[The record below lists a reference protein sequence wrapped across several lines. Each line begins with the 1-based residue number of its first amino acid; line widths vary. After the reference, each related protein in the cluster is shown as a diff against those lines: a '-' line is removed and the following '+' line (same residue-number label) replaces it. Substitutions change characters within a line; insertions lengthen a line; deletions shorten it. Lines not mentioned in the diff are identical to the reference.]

1 MVISSN
7 SSNSVFLEEHVQADL
22 LLNKTKK
29 RIPSPEVSQ
38 YVLDFGPVIA
48 GDIKTKS
55 VNITNTG
62 IFNTNFTVIHE
73 KLAQTGFLVELEKV
87 KQLPPGEGIEFKIS
101 FDSAMSE
108 FQLGPGDMSKSVE
121 SFVEFKVQ
129 QGMTVKVVLKAV
141 ITEPKININ
150 QECIDFGSITYGE
163 CKVVTIQLFNPSLVS
178 DSWHVEYPEGDLK
191 QERVFEVL
199 PGAGQ
204 LEPGQYANVQV
215 KFAPSFSVGR
225 SVPDKIG
232 KSYQMKIPLV
242 VANST
247 QRCTVLVRGKGN
259 DTILDISEGLLEFNP
274 ILPYDTGS
282 VLKITAT
289 NQSENPIEFFSLDY
303 DKDYLEDEKIMR
315 ELPGWDDNGTLL
327 LPPGNKL
334 PNDIYQWYAKKQ
346 TDTSLEIDA
355 THNLQTSK
363 SEVID
368 NPVTRALANHL
379 GLDLSPAGRR
389 AHNRRGISICVH
401 GAPKSG
407 KSSISMA
414 ISQYY
419 GAALFS
425 IDDIV
430 TECLQNLESDSA
442 KKAAELCKA
451 SFAEMKAEALA
462 QSGESA
468 VTGDTKGTDDTA
480 RSTIIKIIKIVPRT
494 TAPVLELRVR
504 PPGRDIGILV
514 SKKWC
519 ESFSGELLPIFVLS
533 KFLWVFAPDTIFER
547 AVQRVIPKTP
557 KIPKSRKVNE
567 KKKQAPKKLWRLI
580 VQLLWS
586 RNLTNQ

>member
-1 MVISSN
+1 
-7 SSNSVFLEEHVQADL
+7 
-22 LLNKTKK
+22 
-29 RIPSPEVSQ
+29 
-38 YVLDFGPVIA
+38 
-48 GDIKTKS
+48 
-55 VNITNTG
+55 
-62 IFNTNFTVIHE
+62 
-73 KLAQTGFLVELEKV
+73 
-87 KQLPPGEGIEFKIS
+87 
-101 FDSAMSE
+101 
-108 FQLGPGDMSKSVE
+108 
-121 SFVEFKVQ
+121 
-129 QGMTVKVVLKAV
+129 
-141 ITEPKININ
+141 
-150 QECIDFGSITYGE
+150 
-163 CKVVTIQLFNPSLVS
+163 
-178 DSWHVEYPEGDLK
+178 
-191 QERVFEVL
+191 
-199 PGAGQ
+199 
-204 LEPGQYANVQV
+204 
-215 KFAPSFSVGR
+215 
-225 SVPDKIG
+225 
-232 KSYQMKIPLV
+232 MKIPLV

-346 TDTSLEIDA
+346 SDNSLELD
-355 THNLQTSK
+355 TTQNLQNSRV

-430 TECLQNLESDSA
+430 TECLQNLESESA
-442 KKAAELCKA
+442 KKAAELCRA
-451 SFAEMKAEALA
+451 SFAEMKEAEDAALALA

-468 VTGDTKGTDDTA
+468 VTGDTKGTDDTTGNSKDSKDTKESKEPKGKRKDEA
-480 RSTIIKIIKIVPRT
+480 SAKEVVAMDSSTSLVEKPYEPVKLAIDGFSSCILPENLLIQMIDDRLQLPDCQCGVVIDSLDSVFIKDHVEASQIVCRAFNNRKNMYFVNT
-494 TAPVLELRVR
+494 TGSLGAYANFLSEVQLKQDKENKMKEEKDLA
-504 PPGRDIGILV
+504 
-514 SKKWC
+514 
-519 ESFSGELLPIFVLS
+519 SGEVLPVAVS
-533 KFLWVFAPDTIFER
+533 APSI
-547 AVQRVIPKTP
+547 
-557 KIPKSRKVNE
+557 NG
-567 KKKQAPKKLWRLI
+567 
-580 VQLLWS
+580 
-586 RNLTNQ
+586 